1 MSFQPQPQHDR
12 QPLPRRQEAEVKS
25 GHSQAQTRTEYTR
38 ADRNLADRS
47 DNSENS
53 VGGMSRA
60 LMFGLIL
67 LALVAS
73 LLMLYMDSE
82 AWLKVAVIAALWA
95 AFIGAVL
102 VSRYSSALSAER
114 DRSRQLQRFH
124 TAELEREKSEHQKR
138 EAMLESS
145 YEQRIR
151 DQRDEHLEQL
161 RQELA
166 VMRQQLAAMS
176 GGEFGEEQTS
186 VRAKAERVREIEN
199 SVNAAS
205 AARPGEKR
213 HAGSSAASHAAH
225 AQSAPAAG
233 SSASSAGT
241 GSSAAAH
248 TASTSSAAAQS
259 SGSQRQAQDEKKS
272 GKRSSTFSTG
282 TFAAIKWGGQD
293 AMETSELPLIVD
305 TTALDED
312 EAHTEAFH
320 GVRKEEVLK
329 DTPKSEA
336 APNAGEA
343 KHSERPASSRP
354 HHHAA
359 TGASTIASKADES
372 YVGGHRRKDEA
383 EEAKAETRRGRRR
396 ADESASGLTVAE
408 LMARFK
414 KDN

>member
-12 QPLPRRQEAEVKS
+12 QPLPRRQEAEGKS
-25 GHSQAQTRTEYTR
+25 GHSQAQTRKEYTR
-38 ADRNLADRS
+38 ADRNPADRS

-73 LLMLYMDSE
+73 LLMLFMDSE

-114 DRSRQLQRFH
+114 DRSRQLQRSH

-205 AARPGEKR
+205 VARPGGKR
-213 HAGSSAASHAAH
+213 YAGSSAASHAAH
-225 AQSAPAAG
+225 AQSAPGAG
-233 SSASSAGT
+233 SSASTAT
-241 GSSAAAH
+241 ASSAAAH

-259 SGSQRQAQDEKKS
+259 SGSQRQQQGEKKS

-320 GVRKEEVLK
+320 GVRKEEVRK
-329 DTPKSEA
+329 DAPKSGT
-336 APNAGEA
+336 APKAGEA
-343 KHSERPASSRP
+343 KHSEHPASSRP

-359 TGASTIASKADES
+359 NGASTIASKSDES